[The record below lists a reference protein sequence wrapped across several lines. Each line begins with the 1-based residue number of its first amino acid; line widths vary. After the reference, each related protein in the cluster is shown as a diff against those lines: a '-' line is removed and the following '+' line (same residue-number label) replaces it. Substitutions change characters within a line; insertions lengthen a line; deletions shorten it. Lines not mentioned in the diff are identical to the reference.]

1 MALSSHRCQSSRS
14 HSILKDV
21 KDDIDRFLDPSL
33 LSLSESPESPAAPET
48 VKIVRD
54 EKAPLELLKLSC
66 AKEALNAELE
76 ASQQECLAVKAR
88 REREAGKDAA
98 SISRLSQER
107 DDLRAETRAK
117 KRRLSEMEDEILQ
130 LRVER
135 DSLLRTLD
143 ELSDKS
149 KLEIEAAQEESM
161 QARRSLESELAELR
175 SQPVQSQPPPV
186 VDSEAFKTR
195 IAELESEVSSLRVA
209 LEQSA
214 PDRQLAE
221 QLHRRHRDY
230 EKELQ
235 ASREALD
242 ELKSVKGLNVK
253 LEHEVHSLKAALSIR
268 DKALREAE
276 EASQS
281 VTAARRELAAFGKA
295 AAEVISAAQEGKDST
310 HGVDPTPMELGLAW
324 SRLQAEIR
332 SHRLRAAESE
342 KKVEDASV
350 SERQVQAEARKVKV
364 DLSSMEAQLQEV
376 KLDLRKARDE
386 AAALRARESVLRE
399 ALAGRGDAKLAA
411 LPEAISASGT
421 KELEDLLESKRQAL
435 ADSAREADALRK
447 ELSSFSDADVRARRL
462 ERVNQD
468 LWQDNKE
475 LEAKVSQLE
484 RQQELIVEDTDY
496 DRRTTKILHLA
507 RGPGGQP
514 LRATPDD
521 QRLGGDLEQE
531 QAKRQLE
538 RFKKATKKYVQEFR
552 EGIYSLLGWKVEM
565 KGEGS
570 RLRWHLT
577 SRYQEG
583 QELVF
588 QLQAATAGQPAE
600 FELMGTSW
608 ALQLQGDRQAMAY
621 LTIYHSIPGFLA
633 YVTSDLLTQ
642 QTLTT

>member
-1 MALSSHRCQSSRS
+1 MALSSHPCQSSRS

-54 EKAPLELLKLSC
+54 EKAPLELLRLSC

-76 ASQQECLAVKAR
+76 LSQEECLAVKAR

-107 DDLRAETRAK
+107 DDLRAEARAK

-130 LRVER
+130 LRAER

-143 ELSDKS
+143 ELSEKS
-149 KLEIEAAQEESM
+149 KLEIEAAQAKFA
-161 QARRSLESELAELR
+161 QARRSLESDLAELR

-242 ELKSVKGLNVK
+242 ELKSVKDLNVK

-281 VTAARRELAAFGKA
+281 AAAACCELAAFGKV
-295 AAEVISAAQEGKDST
+295 AAEVISAAQEGKDSK
-310 HGVDPTPMELGLAW
+310 HGVDPTPIELALAW

-332 SHRLRAAESE
+332 SHRLRVAESE

-376 KLDLRKARDE
+376 KLDLRQARDE

-399 ALAGRGDAKLAA
+399 ALAGRGDGKLAA
-411 LPEAISASGT
+411 LPEAVSASGT

-435 ADSAREADALRK
+435 ADAAKEADTLRK
-447 ELSSFSDADVRARRL
+447 ELSSLSDADVRARRL
-462 ERVNQD
+462 ERVNHD

-484 RQQELIVEDTDY
+484 RQQELTAVEDTDY

-514 LRATPDD
+514 LRATQDD

-531 QAKRQLE
+531 QAR
-538 RFKKATKKYVQEFR
+538 
-552 EGIYSLLGWKVEM
+552 
-565 KGEGS
+565 GS
-570 RLRWHLT
+570 
-577 SRYQEG
+577 
-583 QELVF
+583 
-588 QLQAATAGQPAE
+588 
-600 FELMGTSW
+600 
-608 ALQLQGDRQAMAY
+608 
-621 LTIYHSIPGFLA
+621 
-633 YVTSDLLTQ
+633 
-642 QTLTT
+642 

>member
-1 MALSSHRCQSSRS
+1 
-14 HSILKDV
+14 
-21 KDDIDRFLDPSL
+21 
-33 LSLSESPESPAAPET
+33 
-48 VKIVRD
+48 
-54 EKAPLELLKLSC
+54 
-66 AKEALNAELE
+66 
-76 ASQQECLAVKAR
+76 
-88 REREAGKDAA
+88 
-98 SISRLSQER
+98 
-107 DDLRAETRAK
+107 
-117 KRRLSEMEDEILQ
+117 
-130 LRVER
+130 
-135 DSLLRTLD
+135 
-143 ELSDKS
+143 
-149 KLEIEAAQEESM
+149 
-161 QARRSLESELAELR
+161 
-175 SQPVQSQPPPV
+175 
-186 VDSEAFKTR
+186 
-195 IAELESEVSSLRVA
+195 
-209 LEQSA
+209 
-214 PDRQLAE
+214 
-221 QLHRRHRDY
+221 
-230 EKELQ
+230 
-235 ASREALD
+235 
-242 ELKSVKGLNVK
+242 VKGLNVK